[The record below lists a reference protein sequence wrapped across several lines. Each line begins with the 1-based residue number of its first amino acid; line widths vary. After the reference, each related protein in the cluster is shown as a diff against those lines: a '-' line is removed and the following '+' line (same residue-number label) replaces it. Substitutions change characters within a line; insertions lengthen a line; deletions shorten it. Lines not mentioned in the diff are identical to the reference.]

1 MREARRSFLKRS
13 VYVAPALIMLG
24 ELSAHASGNCH
35 NAGGHH
41 EGSHGHNGSGNAAS
55 TLNCKPVN
63 NCHKG
68 NNGWGNGDQDAP
80 GKSLHHNNAENNH
93 NGKENP
99 NNLVSCDKSVK
110 DKVNNVG
117 VKTHGGH
124 EKDYGKNN
132 GWGNGDQDAPG
143 GSLPHNKAENYIG
156 A

>member
-24 ELSAHASGNCH
+24 ELSAHANANCQGG
-35 NAGGHH
+35 GGHH
-41 EGSHGHNGSGNAAS
+41 GDSHGHNGGNGGGYAAS
-55 TLNCKPVN
+55 TLNCKPAN

-93 NGKENP
+93 NGKSNP
-99 NNLVSCDKSVK
+99 NDLVACDKSGK

-117 VKTHGGH
+117 VNTHGGH
-124 EKDYGKNN
+124 EKDWDDNGKGKNKRKRKEQRL
-132 GWGNGDQDAPG
+132 G
-143 GSLPHNKAENYIG
+143 
-156 A
+156 